1 VRNREAD
8 VYLLHEFYL
17 SATSA
22 EEPPNTLFPS
32 GKATRRA
39 LAVDLVPSLG
49 KYPSTVTWSACF
61 RESFLQPCLSS
72 TGIAPSSKFQ
82 LVTLPLA
89 SFTST

>member
-1 VRNREAD
+1 VQNHEAD

-49 KYPSTVTWSACF
+49 KYTP
-61 RESFLQPCLSS
+61 P
-72 TGIAPSSKFQ
+72 
-82 LVTLPLA
+82 
-89 SFTST
+89 